1 MLTHTHTHTHT
12 HAHARA
18 CTHSVAKP
26 TLLYAL
32 CCRFK
37 HKNPEDP
44 SEVPG
49 GFLTDCNEV
58 RCTASHD
65 KEALYSLDS
74 PSPPY
79 APPCLLLSSSPLPP
93 FPSQDSLQVNSTALV
108 DVTVR
113 AAPHLTC
120 YQFERVGYFC
130 IDFDSSKERVRG
142 RRPYA
147 CPQHNCE
154 LSLAFQLSLCGTCL
168 TVFFSSFQLVF
179 NKTIGLKEDSGK
191 NIS

>member
-1 MLTHTHTHTHT
+1 MT
-12 HAHARA
+12 
-18 CTHSVAKP
+18 CTKSSELQSKP
-26 TLLYAL
+26 KAFIQWVSHPLPCVVRIYDRL
-32 CCRFK
+32 FK

-49 GFLTDCNEV
+49 GFLTDCNE
-58 RCTASHD
+58 
-65 KEALYSLDS
+65 
-74 PSPPY
+74 
-79 APPCLLLSSSPLPP
+79 
-93 FPSQDSLQVNSTALV
+93 DSLQVNSTALV

-130 IDFDSSKERVRG
+130 IDFDSSKER
-142 RRPYA
+142 
-147 CPQHNCE
+147 
-154 LSLAFQLSLCGTCL
+154 
-168 TVFFSSFQLVF
+168 LVF